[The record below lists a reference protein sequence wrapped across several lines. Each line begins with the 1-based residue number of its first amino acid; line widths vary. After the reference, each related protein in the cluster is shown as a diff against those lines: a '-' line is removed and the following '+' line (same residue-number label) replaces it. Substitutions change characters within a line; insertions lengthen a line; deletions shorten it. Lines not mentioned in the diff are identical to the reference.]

1 MCFALTSNHVIHA
14 TGSAP
19 TGISDLVAIS
29 VGKGLHAASQAI
41 ECLARHM
48 ALPEAASRGVRK
60 VRQASEHCH
69 WCCPCAWW
77 IYVQFL
83 APPTSRAKPVCFS
96 LFVRQSKR
104 SMLTPEEAIVS
115 EKLLKAVRS
124 RSRDTT
130 GLQTVA
136 IVAEGGGAVALVFL
150 AAAAVEEERQ
160 TASAIMML
168 LRIGTREVAVARPS

>member
-1 MCFALTSNHVIHA
+1 
-14 TGSAP
+14 
-19 TGISDLVAIS
+19 
-29 VGKGLHAASQAI
+29 
-41 ECLARHM
+41 
-48 ALPEAASRGVRK
+48 
-60 VRQASEHCH
+60 
-69 WCCPCAWW
+69 
-77 IYVQFL
+77 
-83 APPTSRAKPVCFS
+83 
-96 LFVRQSKR
+96 
-104 SMLTPEEAIVS
+104 MLTPEEAIVS